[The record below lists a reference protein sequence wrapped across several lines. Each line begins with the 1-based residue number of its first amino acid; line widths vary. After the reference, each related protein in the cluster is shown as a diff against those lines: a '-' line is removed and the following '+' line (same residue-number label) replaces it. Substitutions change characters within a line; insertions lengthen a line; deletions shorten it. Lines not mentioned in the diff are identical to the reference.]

1 MRYWDGNTWTD
12 NVSPMQPTVQAS
24 SYPVP
29 MQPLAQGPGYVP
41 APPGY
46 VVQAKNPAVSLL
58 VSFFIPGV
66 GSMIN
71 GDTNTGIIILVSYFV
86 SVILVFVL
94 IGFLL
99 APAVWIWGMIDAYQG
114 AVRWNQ
120 QHGVIS

>member
-1 MRYWDGNTWTD
+1 MRYWDGTSWTD
-12 NVSPMQPTVQAS
+12 HFSPTQVTPQTS

-29 MQPLAQGPGYVP
+29 MQPLAQGPGYGGPPP
-41 APPGY
+41 AY

-71 GDTNTGIIILVSYFV
+71 GDANTGIIILVSYII
-86 SVILVFVL
+86 SVILMLVL